1 MLMII
6 KPNET
11 LESIERKVKEFCDS
25 DKLIL
30 DHEEFK
36 EFVKEAMKMYILG
49 ENEIYFTDK
58 IRATK
63 IEEVEYEDYL
73 PASIAGIYA
82 GTYRYTEEIELEVEV
97 WVTAY
102 CAKGDGIEIEVE
114 EW

>member
-1 MLMII
+1 MLVI

-11 LESIERKVKEFCDS
+11 LESIKRKAKEFCDS

-30 DHEEFK
+30 DNQEFE
-36 EFVKEAMKMYILG
+36 EFVKEAMKMYILE

-73 PASIAGIYA
+73 PASTAGIYA
-82 GTYRYTEEIELEVEV
+82 GTYRYTEEIEQEVEV
-97 WVTAY
+97 LVTARINE
-102 CAKGDGIEIEVE
+102 DGIEIEVE